1 MTFRI
6 SKATVGAT
14 VGTALEWYDFSLY
27 ATASALV
34 FPAVFF
40 PTNDP
45 LTATLSS
52 FATFAVGFFARPIG
66 GVIIGNLG
74 DRYGRRQM
82 LFLTLLLMGV
92 ASTLIGLIPDAATIG
107 MTAPILL
114 VVLRVFQGFGAGGE
128 YAGATLLAAEHA
140 SDRRRGLNAAIPGA
154 GNAAGALLATGVL
167 TLLNSV
173 LSTEAFLSWGWRVA
187 FLLSI
192 VVCAAG
198 IVIRLRVDET
208 PEFAESKRLENVPR
222 VALAELFR
230 VAGRRVP
237 LAMLAS
243 IGPNV
248 ASYLPSVYAITYL
261 ASSVGAPDW
270 VGLTGIMIG
279 NFLKFVTIPVAG
291 WLTDRIGRRPVFLA
305 GAVGAAA
312 LIYPFFFLLDTGTPI
327 LIWIAL
333 VLIFTFCNDAM
344 LASQSG
350 FMSELFDVRHRYT
363 GVTFTRE
370 ITGAIVGGTLPFIA
384 TWLTSAAGGA
394 SWLLALY
401 CMVLMI
407 LAAIGMYFLPET
419 RHLETRAS
427 AQTMSS

>member
-1 MTFRI
+1 M
-6 SKATVGAT
+6 
-14 VGTALEWYDFSLY
+14 
-27 ATASALV
+27 
-34 FPAVFF
+34 
-40 PTNDP
+40 
-45 LTATLSS
+45 
-52 FATFAVGFFARPIG
+52 
-66 GVIIGNLG
+66 
-74 DRYGRRQM
+74 
-82 LFLTLLLMGV
+82 
-92 ASTLIGLIPDAATIG
+92 
-107 MTAPILL
+107 
-114 VVLRVFQGFGAGGE
+114 
-128 YAGATLLAAEHA
+128 
-140 SDRRRGLNAAIPGA
+140 
-154 GNAAGALLATGVL
+154 L